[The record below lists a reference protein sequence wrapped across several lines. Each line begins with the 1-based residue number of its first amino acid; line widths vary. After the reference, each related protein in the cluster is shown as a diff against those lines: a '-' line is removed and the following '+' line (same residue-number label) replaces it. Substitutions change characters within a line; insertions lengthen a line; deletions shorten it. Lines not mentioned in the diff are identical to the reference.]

1 MARSTIGS
9 LWDRGNRNELNRM
22 FEELYSNLGTAT
34 STKNKLDNFLNGSGV
49 VSRAMIA
56 DNAIDGGKIADSN
69 VYTRHLVENIIV
81 TNRILNRAVAREK
94 IAIGA
99 VGYSELDESIR
110 RLILE
115 FRDDYSD
122 AMTTENEEWVV

>member
-22 FEELYSNLGTAT
+22 LEELYSSVFIFNDGTGFIT
-34 STKNKLDNFLNGSGV
+34 SK
-49 VSRAMIA
+49 
-56 DNAIDGGKIADSN
+56 
-69 VYTRHLVENIIV
+69 HLAN
-81 TNRILNRAVAREK
+81 
-94 IAIGA
+94 GA

-115 FRDDYSD
+115 FRDDYSG
-122 AMTTENEEWVV
+122 AMTSENEEWVV